1 MQNYYISLI
10 LSQATQEVVSQVPLS
25 TDEEFKA
32 AVSAAKKAYPLWR
45 NTPITTRQRVMLK
58 FQELIR
64 RDMVSILE
72 HSMTLTFILNQ
83 RNTHTGAQY
92 L

>member
-1 MQNYYISLI
+1 MQNCYLSLI
-10 LSQATQEVVSQVPLS
+10 LLQATQEVVSQVPLS

-72 HSMTLTFILNQ
+72 HCMTHIYSKTKK
-83 RNTHTGAQY
+83 HPY
-92 L
+92 